1 ADRRIDVTARDRN
14 LAAKEVTEGTGF
26 RRQVDGRLGPVAAQ
40 HPRPWMPE
48 ARATRRQRNDER
60 QRDGEASPGHRSC
73 GTTMADALRQFK
85 RKAGYRFR
93 REWTLVAHHAPRRGV
108 RAHRREIH
116 LGSGP
121 DARVERSVTR
131 ARRMSRP
138 AKAGATDK
146 GTPAPPTPLWRYLS
160 STPKAGGFTAAA
172 ASADRAM
179 RAGRVPRMPRW
190 LRQPR
195 HGSRAWYCPF
205 TLASG
210 SDPRHESRVAL
221 LARTPSGPQVSDFS
235 DCFLLVF
242 GQLAVG
248 GLAALA
254 VPPFAV
260 LQRGF
265 YKSSACVF
273 LGCAL
278 LFIVGR
284 ATLAVRA
291 GDLISGRAVELA
303 LWTTFAAALAAY
315 LASLWGEEPRLRART
330 YPAALFFGV
339 AALCASALAHRLGT
353 VGSAAALLYP
363 LSFLTGALALG
374 AVATGMLLGH
384 WYLI

>member
-1 ADRRIDVTARDRN
+1 
-14 LAAKEVTEGTGF
+14 
-26 RRQVDGRLGPVAAQ
+26 
-40 HPRPWMPE
+40 M
-48 ARATRRQRNDER
+48 
-60 QRDGEASPGHRSC
+60 
-73 GTTMADALRQFK
+73 
-85 RKAGYRFR
+85 
-93 REWTLVAHHAPRRGV
+93 
-108 RAHRREIH
+108 
-116 LGSGP
+116 
-121 DARVERSVTR
+121 
-131 ARRMSRP
+131 
-138 AKAGATDK
+138 
-146 GTPAPPTPLWRYLS
+146 
-160 STPKAGGFTAAA
+160 
-172 ASADRAM
+172 
-179 RAGRVPRMPRW
+179 
-190 LRQPR
+190 
-195 HGSRAWYCPF
+195 
-205 TLASG
+205 
-210 SDPRHESRVAL
+210 
-221 LARTPSGPQVSDFS
+221 SDFS

-303 LWTTFAAALAAY
+303 LWTTFAAAFAAY

-353 VGSAAALLYP
+353 VGSAASLLYP

-384 WYLI
+384 WYLIDLGLSIGPLERLFRYFVAVLVLHVAVLALTLVVMALAPGAGTAAVAKLWHEHRSLLAARFLFGPLAALGLGYLIHRTLRIPQTMAATGLFYIAILAVMVGELLGRLILFRTSLPL